1 MTRFTRRQYL
11 KSTAVTTA
19 GIGLLGTAGLASAHG
34 YSVISTRGHY
44 NGDGDLNSGYSKFD
58 YETNG
63 TVPGQDTA
71 CADELTIHVHGYDND
86 EKGALNNF
94 DEAYHNLT
102 GAGYGGEVA
111 GFSWDSNAP
120 SKYDPGDWGG
130 FGTGQEIA
138 QKNGYALAQFA
149 LNYKTW
155 CPNSDFR
162 ITCHSLGAQV
172 VLNALRIL
180 DRSADWDDPYYRLSS
195 VHFLG
200 AAQDN
205 EAPTKEWSETYY
217 AILNETVATFN
228 YHSDDD
234 STLQNLYWPRE
245 FDRALGETGY
255 EDGNEVPGNYNEFG
269 VTSQVGS
276 NHSSYMVNCADEIVY
291 HMANDSS
298 YS

>member
-1 MTRFTRRQYL
+1 MKRFTRRRYL
-11 KSTAVTTA
+11 RGTAAATT
-19 GIGLLGTAGLASAHG
+19 GLSVLGTAGLASAHG

-44 NGDGDLNSGYSKFD
+44 NSSGDLNAGYAQTD
-58 YETNG
+58 YDTDG
-63 TVPGQDTA
+63 SVPGVDTG
-71 CADELTIHVHGYDND
+71 CTGELTVHVHGYDND
-86 EKGALNNF
+86 RQGALNNF

-102 GAGYGGEVA
+102 SVGYGGEVA

-120 SKYDPGDWGG
+120 DKYDPGDWGG

-149 LNYKTW
+149 LDYKYA
-155 CPNSDFR
+155 CPNGDLR
-162 ITCHSLGAQV
+162 LTCHSLGAQV

-180 DRSADWDDPYYRLSS
+180 DTNSYWDDGYLRFAS

-205 EAPTKEWSETYY
+205 EAPTKEWPKTYY
-217 AILNETVATFN
+217 AILNETSATFN

-245 FDRALGETGY
+245 ADRALGETGY
-255 EDGNEVPGNYNEFG
+255 EDGTVPSNYVEND

-276 NHSSYMVNCADEIVY
+276 NHSGYMANCADDVVY

-298 YS
+298 YG